1 MTERPA
7 RASRLRF
14 WPWLVI
20 ALTTIP
26 SVWYVF
32 DFEDDIDPEL
42 PSVVRPTFSR
52 YPPAAYRFAEACDTI
67 DHVAVYVSSAA
78 LVLAA
83 WGWFRSPH
91 RRLWIA
97 AVALSAAGFWHAATP
112 APLADG
118 WYGLGW
124 RTIFDPRVPAANRLI
139 IVGLA
144 AVVAA
149 VVVRSLLARPVRAA
163 WNAARA
169 HGILGLLIAA
179 VIFMVMRQIGWLDW
193 EPFGFWPRW
202 FYVWGLFAWAFALVK
217 VVPAAPPRWSRAA
230 IVALMMLVSLGL
242 DFTGRGL
249 FWYQR
254 PIARLKEVVPGRLY
268 LSAMPTYVGLQLAQ
282 PRYHFRTIINLYPEH
297 TTEQSPYWHDELRF
311 ASEHGLNYEGN
322 ESSDGTGGEDFVAR
336 TLELSRDPKTW
347 PILVHCHASMD
358 RSPAWVGIYRFVVEG
373 WPLADAIREIE
384 RHRGLRPKAAVTVLY
399 TQILPKIAPERCA
412 QDPTF
417 ALLKEC
423 AGASAEPTAQV
434 ALRPR
439 PETSADG
446 RRRSAESSPR
456 R

>member
-1 MTERPA
+1 MTDRPP
-7 RASRLRF
+7 RESSLRF
-14 WPWLVI
+14 WPWLVL

-26 SVWYVF
+26 AVWYVF
-32 DFEDDIDPEL
+32 DYENDIDPEL
-42 PSVVRPTFSR
+42 PRVVRPTFST
-52 YPPAAYRFAEACDTI
+52 YPPPAYRFAEACDTI

-78 LVLAA
+78 LVLAV
-83 WGWFRSPH
+83 WGWLRCPRS
-91 RRLWIA
+91 RLWLA
-97 AVALSAAGFWHAATP
+97 GVALSAAGFWHAATP

-124 RTIFDPRVPAANRLI
+124 RTIVDARAPISNRLI
-139 IVGLA
+139 LASLA
-144 AVVAA
+144 ALFVVIVLRALLERPL
-149 VVVRSLLARPVRAA
+149 RSSWACARG
-163 WNAARA
+163 

-179 VIFMVMRQIGWLDW
+179 STLMIMRQVGWLDW

-202 FYVWGLFAWAFALVK
+202 FYVWGLFAWAFAIVK
-217 VVPAAPPRWSRAA
+217 VVPPAPARWSRTA
-230 IVALMMLVSLGL
+230 IVTLMMMISLGL

-254 PIARLKEVVPGRLY
+254 PIARLKEVIPGRLY
-268 LSAMPTYVGLQLAQ
+268 LSAMPTYRGLQLAQ
-282 PRYHFRTIINLYPEH
+282 PRYHFRTIINLYPEL
-297 TTEQSPYWHDELRF
+297 TPEQSPHWHDELQF
-311 ASEHGLNYEGN
+311 VHEHGLTYVGN

-336 TLELSRDPKTW
+336 TIELSRDPSTW

-399 TQILPKIAPERCA
+399 TQILPKIAPELCA

-423 AGASAEPTAQV
+423 AADSTLPEPRMAVRPGPADIRDDKRGSA
-434 ALRPR
+434 RP
-439 PETSADG
+439 
-446 RRRSAESSPR
+446 
-456 R
+456 